1 MVGTD
6 AVAPDPGSVMRSRR
20 FLVLLALAA
29 GIGLVASFA
38 AWCFLELV
46 HEIQPW
52 VFDDLPEA
60 LGYDSAPIW
69 WSLPVLFVSG
79 VVTALAIKRLPGDGG
94 HLPVDGLNA
103 RPTQPVDLPGVLLA
117 AFAGISFGI
126 VLGPEAPLIGL
137 GGALGF
143 LAIRAVREDAPEELQ
158 NLVASAGIFAA
169 ISFLFGSPVIAAV
182 FLMEASGLGGPRL
195 PLVLVPGLLAAGIG
209 TLVSIGMG
217 SWTGVDTSDISLEV
231 LRMPEYVRPD
241 IVDFLWTVPLAA
253 AIAVGVFLIFRIG
266 RLTARFATPRPL
278 LVLPLAGLAIAGLA
292 IGFSEA
298 ADKNV
303 EEVLFSGQ
311 ESLGPLVANPA
322 AWSLSALALLIAFK
336 GVAYGL
342 ALGSFRGGP
351 VFPALFLGAAAGMMA
366 AQLPGFELTPA
377 VAVGLGASI
386 AAVLRLPLAAV
397 VLAVLL
403 TSQSG
408 LGAGPLIIVGVVVAY
423 LTSLALSGLVEG
435 KEESPAP
442 SPSG

>member
-1 MVGTD
+1 MG
-6 AVAPDPGSVMRSRR
+6 AGQGMGRPDPVSIMRSRR
-20 FLVLLALAA
+20 FVVLLALAA
-29 GIGLVASFA
+29 GVGLIASFA
-38 AWCFLELV
+38 AWCVLELM

-52 VFDDLPEA
+52 VFDDLPGA

-69 WSLPVLFVSG
+69 WSLPVLG
-79 VVTALAIKRLPGDGG
+79 IAGAATALAITRLPGDGG
-94 HLPVDGLNA
+94 HVPVDGLNA
-103 RPTQPVDLPGVLLA
+103 SPTQPVDLPGVLLA
-117 AFAGISFGI
+117 ATAGIGFGI

-143 LAIRAVREDAPEELQ
+143 LAIRTLRKDAPEELQ

-217 SWTGVDTSDISLEV
+217 SWTGVDTSDISLEA
-231 LRMPEYVRPD
+231 LRLPEYVRPD
-241 IVDFLWTVPLAA
+241 LVDFLWTVPLAA
-253 AIAVGVFLIFRIG
+253 AIAVGVFVVFRIG
-266 RLTARFATPRPL
+266 KLTHRFAASRPM
-278 LVLPLAGLAIAGLA
+278 LVLPVVGLMVAGCA

-298 ADKNV
+298 AGKNV

-311 ESLGPLVANPA
+311 ESIGPLVANPA
-322 AWSLSALALLIAFK
+322 SWSLSALALLIAFK

-351 VFPALFLGAAAGMMA
+351 VFPAMFLGAAAGMMA
-366 AQLPGFELTPA
+366 AQLPGFELTAA
-377 VAVGLGASI
+377 VSVGLGAAV

-423 LTSLALSGLVEG
+423 LTSLALSGLFDR
-435 KEESPAP
+435 EESPAP
-442 SPSG
+442 SAAS